1 MKFNFLQRR
10 RLTQSMGKKIVDTLE
25 KGQPISLKEAK
36 SEQESQQVNPNIVA
50 VMNLVLM
57 KDGGVKSSCQWL
69 PTMEASKA
77 FGEFLFCL
85 HSGKMKHSTIGMLS
99 DLAESDMAAK
109 DLVAAIFDRWQEL
122 VVLEEDRPLI
132 LPHEALRM
140 GQNPEEE

>member
-10 RLTQSMGKKIVDTLE
+10 RLAASIGKNIVDNLE
-25 KGQPISLKEAK
+25 ADQKPQA
-36 SEQESQQVNPNIVA
+36 QVVDTNIIG

-69 PTMEASKA
+69 PNLESSKA

-85 HSGKMKHSTIGMLS
+85 HSGKMKYSTIGILS
-99 DLAESDMAAK
+99 DLANQDMAAK
-109 DLVAAIFDRWQEL
+109 DLVTAIFDRWQEL
-122 VVLEEDRPLI
+122 VTQEKDRPLI

-140 GQNPEEE
+140 GHSPEEE